1 MPTSHP
7 HWAQLAWAGNV
18 LYWLALI
25 SWVALAKQPSDSI
38 YVISCTLISMITGF
52 IVLNPWNSDSF
63 EPFKLV
69 TFFYGW
75 SFGLGPLLL
84 APDGAYQ
91 FPYLGGAWERL
102 LSEGALLALIGLIAL
117 AAGYYL
123 RGSPAKAITTNTIPA
138 ELSRT
143 ERSTISKAGIGL
155 LVIGGAAY
163 AGLVYQAGG
172 LAHFLLYTG
181 GRADIFNGGFG
192 GLYWAAFFLISGLSA
207 VGSAHVQK
215 HPFFVMALA
224 LAIGIIFVPFQ
235 GREEV
240 IAPII
245 CGLLLVHYGKKP
257 IRLKWITTAA
267 IALVVMASFL
277 AYFRNTEKSSV
288 YKNTDS
294 FVSGYAEHFGSS
306 LLKTLAH
313 NIEQMDAFL
322 IAVRY
327 VELSHKTL
335 EGDTLLNWLEPIDR
349 HVLNGLLASEH
360 PGRFMTILINPE
372 HRWSQTALSP
382 SILGELYLNYAAPGV
397 VVGLFI
403 YGLAIRWL
411 YVKISMTRYHPT
423 SLMLYPYTI
432 WIISKVVID
441 GSVHLFRPLVVTA
454 PLLLIQLVFFFHL
467 RPITNGL
474 TPAIDPNKGLI
485 K

>member
-1 MPTSHP
+1 MPTSHR
-7 HWAQLAWAGNV
+7 HWTQLAWAGNI
-18 LYWLALI
+18 LYWLVLI
-25 SWVALAKQPSDSI
+25 SWVAFAKQPSDSV
-38 YVISCTLISMITGF
+38 YVISCTLICIISGF
-52 IVLNPWNSDSF
+52 IVLNPWNSDLF
-63 EPFKLV
+63 EPLKLV
-69 TFFYGW
+69 AFFYGW
-75 SFGLGPLLL
+75 SFGLGPFLL
-84 APDGAYQ
+84 APVGAYQ

-102 LSEGALLALIGLIAL
+102 LSEGALLALLGLLAL
-117 AAGYYL
+117 VAGYYL
-123 RGSPAKAITTNTIPA
+123 LGSHAKAITTNAIPT
-138 ELSRT
+138 ELSQT

-163 AGLVYQAGG
+163 AGLVYEAGG

-192 GLYWAAFFLISGLSA
+192 GLYWAAFFLISGLNA
-207 VGSAHVQK
+207 IGSAQVK
-215 HPFFVMALA
+215 NHPFFVMALA
-224 LAIGIIFVPFQ
+224 LTIGIIFIPFQ

-245 CGLLLVHYGKKP
+245 CGLFLVHYGRKS
-257 IRLKWITTAA
+257 ISLKWITTAA
-267 IALVVMASFL
+267 IVLIVMASFL
-277 AYFRNTEKSSV
+277 AYFRNAEKSSV

-294 FVSGYAEHFGSS
+294 FVSGYVENFSAS

-335 EGDTLLNWLEPIDR
+335 EGATLLSWLEPIDR
-349 HVLNGLLASEH
+349 HVLGGILGSEH

-382 SILGELYLNYAAPGV
+382 SILGELYLNYAVPGV
-397 VVGLFI
+397 IVGLFL

-411 YVKISMTRYHPT
+411 HAKISMTRYSPT

-441 GSVHLFRPLVVTA
+441 GSVHLFRPLVVIA
-454 PLLLIQLVFFFHL
+454 PLLLIHLVFFFHL

-474 TPAIDPNKGLI
+474 TPRIGRTKG
-485 K
+485 